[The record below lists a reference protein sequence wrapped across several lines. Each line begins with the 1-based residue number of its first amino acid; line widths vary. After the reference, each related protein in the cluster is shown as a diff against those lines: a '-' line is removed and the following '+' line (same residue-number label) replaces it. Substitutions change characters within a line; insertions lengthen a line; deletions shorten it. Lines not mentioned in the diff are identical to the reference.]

1 MEPRF
6 VLQSN
11 ILQDPWN
18 CIRNDLSSSIYV
30 NLSMC
35 NIEDSLPDHGLEGN
49 HGLQMCCPKA
59 FGILKAKY
67 KFLRNGAQ
75 NSTTNCTYQ
84 YHIVLFGVSFWLMD
98 LHTVQKQ
105 KGCQQGR
112 CLQGQMQVVIFLVSS
127 KRLEEF
133 LETCHHDGRV
143 CGWARSKISYWC

>member
-6 VLQSN
+6 VLWSS

-18 CIRNDLSSSIYV
+18 RIRNDLSSSIYV
-30 NLSMC
+30 DLSTR

-49 HGLQMCCPKA
+49 HRLRTRRPKA

-67 KFLRNGAQ
+67 KFLRNGAR
-75 NSTTNCTYQ
+75 NSTRNCTYQ
-84 YHIVLFGVSFWLMD
+84 YHVVPFGVTFRLMD

-105 KGCQQGR
+105 NGRQQGR
-112 CLQGQMQVVIFLVSS
+112 YLQGQTQVVVLLVSS

-133 LETCHHDGRV
+133 LETRHHDGRV
-143 CGWARSKISYWC
+143 CG